1 MAASHS
7 IAQAL
12 IGFGARTDHR
22 LMHRVNRWRPPKWM
36 RLWMILA
43 THGGDGWLWWAAG
56 LMVALFGGRER
67 FLALGAAALAAGV
80 RIVLFRKLKRTIGP
94 QASVCART
102 PLLGDA
108 PASRPVFLSF
118 RPHHYGFRGLG
129 FPGRV
134 LSCHAPWIVVLRRQ
148 RGRLAHP
155 AGDALPQ
162 RRIGRGRH
170 WVRPRG
176 AFPSVVQRSLGLAR
190 IWGMPVRAQKERTL
204 EKHEACRL

>member
-7 IAQAL
+7 FAQAL

-43 THGGDGWLWWAAG
+43 THGGDGWLWWATG
-56 LMVALFGGRER
+56 VMVALLGGRER
-67 FLALGAAALAAGV
+67 FLAVGAAMLAAGTG
-80 RIVLFRKLKRTIGP
+80 IVLFRKLKRIHRP
-94 QASVCART
+94 QAPLCART

-118 RPHHYGFRGLG
+118 RPHHHGFRGRG

-134 LSCHAPWIVVLRRQ
+134 LSGYAAGVVVLRR
-148 RGRLAHP
+148 
-155 AGDALPQ
+155 
-162 RRIGRGRH
+162 
-170 WVRPRG
+170 
-176 AFPSVVQRSLGLAR
+176 
-190 IWGMPVRAQKERTL
+190 
-204 EKHEACRL
+204 